1 MAVPATVTLYVRE
14 VHEVIDLI
22 GTLFNRYYGL
32 LTAAEMGSLVSGLE
46 GTYAVPLTGPAIY
59 SGPETRPP
67 ARPHYRNA
75 RRGATR
81 AQVRAALTTQCGTA
95 FASSASHADEQAL
108 SPRRRL
114 CGARDPRPASE

>member
-46 GTYAVPLTGPAIY
+46 GTYAVPLTGLTIY
-59 SGPETRPP
+59 SGWGTR
-67 ARPHYRNA
+67 
-75 RRGATR
+75 
-81 AQVRAALTTQCGTA
+81 
-95 FASSASHADEQAL
+95 
-108 SPRRRL
+108 PRRRRSRHAWKPQAPPPDTPL
-114 CGARDPRPASE
+114 ALPGLLF